1 MKSKSFSL
9 VLLGMLFSTPTVLAF
24 DAAQFREQG
33 RIESIDKASLTLVVD
48 DSSYP
53 FAPTSRVYSHTGQPL
68 SLNALR
74 KGSTIKFN
82 LTMPK
87 GSRQPV
93 IREIMVLPAK

>member
-1 MKSKSFSL
+1 MKIMTSLL
-9 VLLGMLFSTPTVLAF
+9 VLAGVLFTAPVALAI
-24 DAAQFREQG
+24 DTSQFREQG
-33 RIESIDKASLTLVVD
+33 RIESIDKASLTLVVG

-53 FAPTSRVYSHTGQPL
+53 LTPSSRVYSHTGQPL
-68 SLNALR
+68 SFNALQ

-93 IREIMVLPAK
+93 IREILVLPAK

>member
-1 MKSKSFSL
+1 MKSITSSL
-9 VLLGMLFSTPTVLAF
+9 VLAGMLFMSPAVLAI
-24 DAAQFREQG
+24 DASQFREQG
-33 RIESIDKASLTLVVD
+33 RIESVDRASLTLVVD

-53 FAPTSRVYSHTGQPL
+53 LAPSSRIYSSKGQPL
-68 SLNALR
+68 SFNALQ

-93 IREIMVLPAK
+93 ITEILVLPAK

>member
-1 MKSKSFSL
+1 MKPKSFSL
-9 VLLGMLFSTPTVLAF
+9 VLVGMLFSAPPVLAI

-33 RIESIDKASLTLVVD
+33 RIESVDKASLTLVVG

-53 FAPTSRVYSHTGQPL
+53 LTPSSRVYSHTGQPL
-68 SLNALR
+68 SFNALQ

>member
-1 MKSKSFSL
+1 MKSKSCIL
-9 VLLGMLFSTPTVLAF
+9 VLAGMLLSAPPVLAL

-33 RIESIDKASLTLVVD
+33 RIESVDRASLTLVVD

-53 FAPTSRVYSHTGQPL
+53 LAPSSRVYSHTGQPL
-68 SLNALR
+68 SFNALR

-82 LTMPK
+82 LTMTK

-93 IREIMVLPAK
+93 ITEILVLPAK